1 MPDDKYHS
9 FLKLFSSPFGGPEG
23 PGTYIE
29 FTLVFPSF
37 VATYVKCRLLT
48 KGKMRTAEYL
58 VGYVF
63 SGSLH
68 FIAGLQAASLETLYM
83 VKNTA

>member
-1 MPDDKYHS
+1 MINTTVFSNCFLLRSGNQRALGPKQNSPS
-9 FLKLFSSPFGGPEG
+9 F
-23 PGTYIE
+23 
-29 FTLVFPSF
+29 FPAF
-37 VATYVKCRLLT
+37 VATYVKCRLQT

-58 VGYVF
+58 VSYVF

-68 FIAGLQAASLETLYM
+68 FIAGLQAASLEILYL